1 LKEMPQV
8 LRYKGVQPRN
18 ARNARIN
25 RQRRSV
31 PFAAFEPFCGQTNS
45 MTEDADKFIP
55 TRESLLSRLKDWG
68 DQESWRRFFD
78 TYWRLIYNA
87 ARKSG
92 LIETEAQDVVQET
105 LISVAKKMP
114 RFKYDPSIDSFKGW
128 LLYQTRLRIADQ
140 FRKRKRAGAPNRHR
154 PDDTTGTATIDRVP
168 DPAGLDLDAIWDEEW
183 RVNLMKAA
191 TERVKM
197 HVSPEQYEMFHLYV
211 IKEMTVL
218 KVATRLGVSAAQIY
232 LAKHR
237 VSRLLKK
244 ELRKLEK
251 EGV

>member
-1 LKEMPQV
+1 M
-8 LRYKGVQPRN
+8 N
-18 ARNARIN
+18 
-25 RQRRSV
+25 
-31 PFAAFEPFCGQTNS
+31 
-45 MTEDADKFIP
+45 EDPDEFIP
-55 TRESLLSRLKDWG
+55 TRESLLSRLRDWN
-68 DQESWRRFFD
+68 DQGR
-78 TYWRLIYNA
+78 
-87 ARKSG
+87 
-92 LIETEAQDVVQET
+92 
-105 LISVAKKMP
+105 
-114 RFKYDPSIDSFKGW
+114 
-128 LLYQTRLRIADQ
+128 
-140 FRKRKRAGAPNRHR
+140 RAGAQNRR
-154 PDDTTGTATIDRVP
+154 ASDDAAKTATIERVP

>member
-1 LKEMPQV
+1 M
-8 LRYKGVQPRN
+8 N
-18 ARNARIN
+18 
-25 RQRRSV
+25 
-31 PFAAFEPFCGQTNS
+31 
-45 MTEDADKFIP
+45 EDPDEFIP
-55 TRESLLSRLKDWG
+55 TRESLLSRLRDWN

-78 TYWRLIYNA
+78 TYWRLIYRA
-87 ARKSG
+87 ALKVG
-92 LIETEAQDVVQET
+92 LTETEAQDVVQET

-114 RFKYDPSIDSFKGW
+114 GFKYDPTIDSFKGW
-128 LLYQTRLRIADQ
+128 LFYQTRLRIADQ
-140 FRKRKRAGAPNRHR
+140 YRKRRRAGAQNRR
-154 PDDTTGTATIDRVP
+154 ASDDAAKTATIERVP